1 MQDNISKGSGVDKLA
16 TKKITKRADDFS
28 GWYGDVIEA
37 AKLAEHSPVKGCMI
51 IRPNG
56 YALWENIQKFL
67 DQKIK
72 DTGVENAYFPLFIPE
87 RLLNRESEH
96 VEGFSPEL
104 AVVTHAGG
112 KLLEEPL
119 VVRPTSETIMYE
131 VFSNWIRS
139 YRDLPL
145 LINQWANVVRWEMR
159 TRLFLI
165 FIDCEN

>member
-28 GWYGDVIEA
+28 GLYGDVIEA

-72 DTGVENAYFPLFIPE
+72 DTGVENAYFP
-87 RLLNRESEH
+87 
-96 VEGFSPEL
+96 
-104 AVVTHAGG
+104 
-112 KLLEEPL
+112 
-119 VVRPTSETIMYE
+119 
-131 VFSNWIRS
+131 
-139 YRDLPL
+139 
-145 LINQWANVVRWEMR
+145 
-159 TRLFLI
+159 
-165 FIDCEN
+165 